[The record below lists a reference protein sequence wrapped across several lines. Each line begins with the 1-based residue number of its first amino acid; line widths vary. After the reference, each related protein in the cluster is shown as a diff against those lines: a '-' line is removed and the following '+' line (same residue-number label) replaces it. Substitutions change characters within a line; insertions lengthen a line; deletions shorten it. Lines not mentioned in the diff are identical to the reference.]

1 MGRHDPVYTRLVKFS
16 LYFLVF
22 QPIPTSAT
30 RFPGPAVTIF
40 ELGALRGGGRTRAR
54 ETIEHRG
61 TARAERTTMASDKRR
76 VALPAAVCVLLLGLA
91 GWRFSSCAEP
101 NLSQPE
107 LANAIFNGVNYAAL
121 GLIGL
126 GCLFWPGSSGGQ
138 DQRAVPVAAP
148 QTSHVGGGGIAY
160 LANLKTFLTVVV
172 VAHHASNQFGGPPIA
187 MPIGTYAYDPR
198 SPIGAAAGTDSF
210 GVFSSAL
217 QAVDQMYFMSLFFL
231 VSGIFCPASLDNKGF
246 RAFVLGKILRLG
258 GPLAIFSIILGP
270 ATIAWTAHYG
280 GVPVQWVYFAGPCW
294 FILWLLNFSVAYA
307 ALATVVPKVVAPKPN
322 PPMLLLLPPLVGLPL
337 SLVFWGIS
345 AIPLD
350 AAWGGP
356 SGLGGMVRG
365 RPAGPT
371 VAPRQPP
378 LDADLLL
385 SLSVPPSR
393 SSGATARPSTF
404 LSSSRAS
411 LREGATTSASL
422 SACRDGR
429 RGRSGPR
436 PSASS
441 RLSSSAWRST
451 PSPSLR

>member
-1 MGRHDPVYTRLVKFS
+1 
-16 LYFLVF
+16 
-22 QPIPTSAT
+22 
-30 RFPGPAVTIF
+30 
-40 ELGALRGGGRTRAR
+40 
-54 ETIEHRG
+54 
-61 TARAERTTMASDKRR
+61 MASDKRR

-126 GCLFWPGSSGGQ
+126 GCLLWPGSSLGQ
-138 DQRAVPVAAP
+138 DQRAVPVAAS

-258 GPLAIFSIILGP
+258 GPLAILFIILGP

-356 SGLGGMVRG
+356 GGLGGMVRG
-365 RPAGPT
+365 RPAEPT
-371 VAPRQPP
+371 VAPRHPP

-385 SLSVPPSR
+385 SLPVPPSR

-411 LREGATTSASL
+411 LRAGVTTSASS
-422 SACRDGR
+422 SACRGGR
-429 RGRSGPR
+429 RGRSGSR
-436 PSASS
+436 PSVSS